1 MSLNVSAISAFTKE
15 HAEEIALRATL
26 GGTSL
31 SLFGTRFDA
40 PSIGTIKVPYL
51 EVTPIRQSISCT
63 SDPTGTTAVKQ
74 VSVTTCGLEYFTD
87 FCPNTLR
94 SYFPSEIMS
103 NNPLDNNLPYEGQ
116 IVMGWADQ
124 IMVDR
129 EKLAWTGSTAAGD
142 CANGIFITLSADTAR
157 NTTISTTTA
166 YSAITISNVD
176 DAVDAI
182 VALLPGAVKMGNDQ
196 VYIFLSN
203 TNFYL
208 YQSAMVNAFGALA
221 VANAPQPNANGSVY
235 TMPYLKLP
243 KIKLVAVQAL
253 ENTPYII
260 AGASKN
266 FILLGGN
273 TSETPFKSGND
284 QYDRKV
290 WMNFETIQGVGFYF
304 ANEMA
309 CNF

>member
-1 MSLNVSAISAFTKE
+1 MALSVTNISAFTKE
-15 HAEEIALRATL
+15 YAEQIALRATL

-40 PSIGTIKVPYL
+40 PQIGTIKVPYA
-51 EVTPIRQSISCT
+51 EITAIRQQINCT
-63 SDPTGTTAVKQ
+63 NSPTGTTALKQ
-74 VSVTTCGLEYFTD
+74 VSIVTCGLDYFTD

-94 SYFPSEIMS
+94 SYFPSEVMS
-103 NNPLDNNLPYEGQ
+103 NNPLDSNLPYEGQ

-124 IMVDR
+124 VMADR
-129 EKLAWTGSTAAGD
+129 ESLAWLGQTSAGD
-142 CANGIFITLSADTAR
+142 CANGLWKTLTGDTTR
-157 NTTISTTTA
+157 NYIGTGYTSLTVTTI
-166 YSAITISNVD
+166 D

-182 VALLPGAVKMGNDQ
+182 VAALPGAVKMGNDQ

-203 TNFYL
+203 TNFFL

-243 KIKLVAVQAL
+243 KIKLVAVQGL
-253 ENTPYII
+253 EGTSHII

-266 FILLGGN
+266 FILVGGSP
-273 TSETPFKSGND
+273 SETPFKSGLD
-284 QYDRKV
+284 QYEKKV
-290 WMNFETIQGVGFYF
+290 WLDFETIQGVGYYF
-304 ANEMA
+304 GDQIAT
-309 CNF
+309 NF